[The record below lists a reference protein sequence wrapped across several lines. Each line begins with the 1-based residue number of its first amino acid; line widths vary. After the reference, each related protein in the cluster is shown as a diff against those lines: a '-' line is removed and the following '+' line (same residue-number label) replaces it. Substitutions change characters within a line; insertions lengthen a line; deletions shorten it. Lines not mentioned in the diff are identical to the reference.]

1 MLDKGKG
8 FVVLY
13 TSCRREGD
21 KRRAEAREKQIKN
34 RIRKKWE
41 LFDKQQMKV
50 ISVNFKKNKKYLKK

>member
-21 KRRAEAREKQIKN
+21 KRRAEAREK
-34 RIRKKWE
+34 
-41 LFDKQQMKV
+41 
-50 ISVNFKKNKKYLKK
+50 